1 MPSKKATATRK
12 RSPCLMQMEIYQ
24 LSMRRFYQMSKPLGY
39 YTAYTPGDN
48 SLLERL
54 QEEYGSTF
62 EKMTKREKLVILT
75 VLASHIGCQLEGD
88 VRGQIFDVAK
98 QMRDELS
105 LSDQAGIMEA
115 IISQIRWG
123 QNAEPIHHS

>member
-1 MPSKKATATRK
+1 
-12 RSPCLMQMEIYQ
+12 
-24 LSMRRFYQMSKPLGY
+24 MSKPLGY
-39 YTAYTPGDN
+39 YTGYTPGDN
-48 SLLERL
+48 SLLETV

-75 VLASHIGCQLEGD
+75 VLASHIGCQLDGD
-88 VRGQIFDVAK
+88 VRGEIFAIAK

-105 LSDQAGIMEA
+105 LSDQAGVMEA
-115 IISQIRWG
+115 IISQVRWG